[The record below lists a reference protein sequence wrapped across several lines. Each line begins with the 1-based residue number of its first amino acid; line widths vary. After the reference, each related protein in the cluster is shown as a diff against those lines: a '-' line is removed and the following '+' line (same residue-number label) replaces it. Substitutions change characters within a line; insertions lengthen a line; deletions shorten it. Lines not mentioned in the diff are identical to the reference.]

1 MNVSV
6 IVTYLKEVRLE
17 LDKVIWPKRKEVAK
31 LTLTVVVISLIM
43 AIYLGV
49 LDYSFT
55 KMMEFIISN

>member
-1 MNVSV
+1 VNVSV